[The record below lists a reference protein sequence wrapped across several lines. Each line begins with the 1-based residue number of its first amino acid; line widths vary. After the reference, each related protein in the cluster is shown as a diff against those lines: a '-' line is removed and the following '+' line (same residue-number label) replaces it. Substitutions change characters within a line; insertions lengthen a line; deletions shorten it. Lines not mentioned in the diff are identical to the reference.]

1 MYGSKT
7 CVLGDARQHR
17 KTGSLMQQKNTKF
30 QVLTIAGPEW
40 YLYTTYLC
48 GVSGL
53 FQRVNLG
60 QVKRIEDAGAH
71 P

>member
-1 MYGSKT
+1 
-7 CVLGDARQHR
+7 
-17 KTGSLMQQKNTKF
+17 MQQKNTKF